1 MDATI
6 QMMLQGYIDGLD
18 TLKTNDASIKQ
29 EIEDLKKE
37 MMAFGE
43 TQNDPATFFPNFQE
57 AGLMGK
63 YMDISTKVNLAAMAE
78 KEASSEKTEKKH
90 IPTPSEWQEP
100 FRTAYDY
107 IKDFPI
113 RERGLAVYRKLF
125 EIGDRHTNVTEFLA
139 DVERENLLWKI
150 SSEDTLGILD
160 ITLTGMDPLYKG
172 LTYSTLR
179 NIEAWKASICEADA
193 YYQQDIFAED
203 NVKYPSR
210 LLQPEHYVICLGA
223 HLMVYRG
230 PLGKERIMEMI
241 ATGNCPRE
249 EFMSR
254 ASGMVIAKQQA
265 RRTLDIIKK
274 SLGLTFDDIMADE
287 FLKWKLI
294 STSNICGLSKAYIQS
309 NPNIL
314 DIMTDTVH
322 NEIIPDISLIDAFKR
337 EMSLNFGRWR
347 MPEDPEYEKA
357 KAISRQAFQDL
368 PYFQYEDQLNNG
380 SIHVGTGEG
389 FDIKPL
395 AGTSSAK

>member
-1 MDATI
+1 MDPII

-18 TLKTNDASIKQ
+18 TLKTSDEAILQ

-37 MMAFGE
+37 MTAFGE
-43 TQNDPATFFPNFQE
+43 SQNDSSTFFTNFQN

-63 YMDISTKVNLAAMAE
+63 YMDLSTKVNLAAQAAE
-78 KEASSEKTEKKH
+78 APSENKQERH
-90 IPTPSEWQEP
+90 IPTPSEWLEP
-100 FRTAYDY
+100 FRTAFDY
-107 IKDFPI
+107 IKNYPI

-125 EIGDRHTNVTEFLA
+125 EIGDRHTNVTEFLSE
-139 DVERENLLWKI
+139 VERENLLWKI

-193 YYQQDIFAED
+193 YYQQDLFAED
-203 NVKYPSR
+203 NVKYPAR

-223 HLMVYRG
+223 HLIAYRG
-230 PLGKERIMEMI
+230 PQGKERIMEMI
-241 ATGNCPRE
+241 ATGNCPRP

-254 ASGMVIAKQQA
+254 ASGMVILKQQA
-265 RRTLDIIKK
+265 RRTLDIIKR
-274 SLGLTFDDIMADE
+274 SLGLTFDDIISDE

-294 STSNICGLSKAYIQS
+294 STSNVYGLSRAYIQS

-314 DIMTDTVH
+314 DILADTVY
-322 NEIIPDISLIDAFKR
+322 NEIIPDISLVDSIKR
-337 EMSLNFGRWR
+337 EASLNFGRWR
-347 MPEDPEYEKA
+347 MPEDPEYKKA
-357 KAISRQAFQDL
+357 EEIARQTYQHL

-395 AGTSSAK
+395 AGTSSR